1 MLDSIQKKSTS
12 EKENIENNAKLSIN
26 NMEQKYQKQ
35 VKDLQDNHNKLYSE
49 LLSRNKELEKD
60 IKSLRLENEIAKN
73 KNFNPSDL
81 TKRLEQINKEKE
93 NLLKNENFL
102 KEEQD
107 KKVNELTVGFEKE
120 KDNYKKGISELEK
133 NLREAE
139 GKKGSLLLE
148 LEKEKAKWN
157 IEKDNLLTRCS
168 EINDKLTRVEKKNE
182 GLLRE
187 NEKLRNEKNMLRRAG
202 ATTTGKYSL
211 MLRDGNTLGST
222 ILGNLGI
229 GGKSNSNFGLSQ
241 NFKSSVLRGLDKG
254 NQENL
259 NNDNNNTISEN
270 FNMKEYSL
278 GNIRINDENIRQNQD
293 GNE

>member
-1 MLDSIQKKSTS
+1 
-12 EKENIENNAKLSIN
+12 
-26 NMEQKYQKQ
+26 MEQKYQKQ

-120 KDNYKKGISELEK
+120 KDNYKRRIAELEK

-157 IEKDNLLTRCS
+157 IEKDNLVSKYS
-168 EINDKLTRVEKKNE
+168 ELNDKLTRVEKKNE

-254 NQENL
+254 NQENS

-278 GNIRINDENIRQNQD
+278 GNIRINDENIQQNQD
-293 GNE
+293 DNE

>member
-1 MLDSIQKKSTS
+1 M
-12 EKENIENNAKLSIN
+12 
-26 NMEQKYQKQ
+26 
-35 VKDLQDNHNKLYSE
+35 
-49 LLSRNKELEKD
+49 
-60 IKSLRLENEIAKN
+60 
-73 KNFNPSDL
+73 
-81 TKRLEQINKEKE
+81 
-93 NLLKNENFL
+93 
-102 KEEQD
+102 
-107 KKVNELTVGFEKE
+107 
-120 KDNYKKGISELEK
+120 KDNLYEKYLEDVTKFPIQELDDRIAELEK

-157 IEKDNLLTRCS
+157 IEKDNLVSKYS
-168 EINDKLTRVEKKNE
+168 ELNDKLTRVEKKNE

-229 GGKSNSNFGLSQ
+229 GGKSGSNFGLSQ

-254 NQENL
+254 NQENS

-278 GNIRINDENIRQNQD
+278 GNIRINDENIQQNQD
-293 GNE
+293 DNE

>member
-1 MLDSIQKKSTS
+1 MRD
-12 EKENIENNAKLSIN
+12 
-26 NMEQKYQKQ
+26 
-35 VKDLQDNHNKLYSE
+35 
-49 LLSRNKELEKD
+49 
-60 IKSLRLENEIAKN
+60 
-73 KNFNPSDL
+73 
-81 TKRLEQINKEKE
+81 
-93 NLLKNENFL
+93 
-102 KEEQD
+102 
-107 KKVNELTVGFEKE
+107 
-120 KDNYKKGISELEK
+120 
-133 NLREAE
+133 AE

-157 IEKDNLLTRCS
+157 IEKDNLVTKYS
-168 EINDKLTRVEKKNE
+168 ELNDKLTRVEKKNE

-254 NQENL
+254 NQENS

-278 GNIRINDENIRQNQD
+278 GNIRINDENIQQNQD
-293 GNE
+293 DNE